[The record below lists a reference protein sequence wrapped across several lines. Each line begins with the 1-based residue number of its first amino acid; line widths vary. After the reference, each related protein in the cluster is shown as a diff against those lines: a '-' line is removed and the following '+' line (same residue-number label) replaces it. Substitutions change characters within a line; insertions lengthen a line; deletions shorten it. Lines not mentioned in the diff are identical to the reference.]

1 MEQENLDIDL
11 ISLDSIN
18 ILNAGIQNDTQL
30 TTIEH
35 SEYDILFQFQ
45 LAPSVSVASRKI
57 KVLADFEI
65 RVSKKNADL
74 VEISSHFVIAF
85 LYTVKNLEEL
95 TISAEDNFVTV
106 DEELVSSLL
115 NITYS
120 SSRGI
125 IYTRSLGTAMEGL
138 ILPVISTADLL
149 HQPASI
155 RRISGTK

>member
-1 MEQENLDIDL
+1 MEHEKFDIDL
-11 ISLDSIN
+11 ISLDNIN
-18 ILNAGIQNDTQL
+18 ILNAGIQNDAQL
-30 TTIEH
+30 TTIEY

-45 LAPSVSVASRKI
+45 LTPSVNAVSKKI

-85 LYTVKNLEEL
+85 VYSVKNLEEL
-95 TISAEDNFVTV
+95 TILAEDHIVTV

-149 HQPASI
+149 HQGL
-155 RRISGTK
+155 R